1 MAGADES
8 KTAVQGSHSGDIS
21 SSVVVKFVNPLCFGE
36 TAHLELGSERRL
48 SRSEVENVLEDQ
60 RQNNAGDKSALHEC
74 VQQGVCAS

>member
-8 KTAVQGSHSGDIS
+8 KTAMQGSHSEDIS
-21 SSVVVKFVNPLCFGE
+21 SSDVVKFINPLFSGG
-36 TAHLELGSERRL
+36 TARLELSSERRL

-74 VQQGVCAS
+74 VQQGVCEN